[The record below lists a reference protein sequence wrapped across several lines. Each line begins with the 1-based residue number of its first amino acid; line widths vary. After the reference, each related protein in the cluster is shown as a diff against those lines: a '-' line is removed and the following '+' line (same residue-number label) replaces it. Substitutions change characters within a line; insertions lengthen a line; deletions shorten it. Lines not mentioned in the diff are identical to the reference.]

1 MIKKKITPRQWA
13 MIHPKGYVNQTNAY
27 LSVADE
33 LLATSIL
40 TSLSPKLEEK
50 IAIAVVAYIEDLISG
65 LGLWESWVQ
74 THKRMYGKYL
84 PFYEVTEEYIVG
96 EPNKQDLAFLVWH
109 YWYKGAENDTVPYP
123 LNETILKQAEL
134 WYPVVERAYEELP
147 ENTALSAYF
156 SLCPTDINAAEE
168 KLWWLHQGTYL
179 TAPSMWAYNGQY
191 TVQDMYMMPTGPLAL
206 FLYEWIGILSS
217 DGNWQLLPNIR
228 PQKTEERTEEM
239 RIKNRHY
246 YDKCLQLYG
255 NNLVCIDNYD
265 ALQHFFHTVCEWKT
279 KEGEEGI
286 FSHLKDHRNFVL
298 LLHPEKGIL
307 LKADICEAIYT
318 SSNELYDKA
327 WAEQHAFLLLTK
339 PYLCAPDLLKYL
351 VGNDLLPDACFP
363 QTTDNA
369 IVKQH
374 ADFIARHA
382 LLYFYRED
390 D

>member
-1 MIKKKITPRQWA
+1 MMKKKITPRQWA

-84 PFYEVTEEYIVG
+84 PFYEVTEEYTIG

-168 KLWWLHQGTYL
+168 KLRE
-179 TAPSMWAYNGQY
+179 
-191 TVQDMYMMPTGPLAL
+191 
-206 FLYEWIGILSS
+206 FGI
-217 DGNWQLLPNIR
+217 R
-228 PQKTEERTEEM
+228 K
-239 RIKNRHY
+239 
-246 YDKCLQLYG
+246 
-255 NNLVCIDNYD
+255 
-265 ALQHFFHTVCEWKT
+265 
-279 KEGEEGI
+279 
-286 FSHLKDHRNFVL
+286 
-298 LLHPEKGIL
+298 
-307 LKADICEAIYT
+307 
-318 SSNELYDKA
+318 
-327 WAEQHAFLLLTK
+327 
-339 PYLCAPDLLKYL
+339 
-351 VGNDLLPDACFP
+351 
-363 QTTDNA
+363 
-369 IVKQH
+369 
-374 ADFIARHA
+374 
-382 LLYFYRED
+382 
-390 D
+390 